1 MSYMLTIDK
10 YKFDS
15 KAVAKLRLWGA
26 DIVLLD
32 YIAGVLDS
40 EEKLEFEFKN
50 IVEELSFVFK
60 DTKAVAKSLRRLR
73 RAKLLV
79 RCKYNGQKALGLV
92 WSEFDKIAEGV

>member
-1 MSYMLTIDK
+1 MMTIDK
-10 YKFDS
+10 YKFDC
-15 KAVAKLRLWGA
+15 KAAAQLRLRVP

-40 EEKLEFEFKN
+40 GEKLDLEFKDL
-50 IVEELSFVFK
+50 VEELPVAFK

-92 WSEFDKIAEGV
+92 WSKFDEIAEGV

>member
-1 MSYMLTIDK
+1 MSYMMTIDK
-10 YKFDS
+10 YKFDL
-15 KAVAKLRLWGA
+15 KAAAKLRLYVS

-40 EEKLEFEFKN
+40 GEKLDLEFQN
-50 IVEELSFVFK
+50 LVEAFPVEFK

-92 WSEFDKIAEGV
+92 RSKFDEIAEGV